1 MNHWAISARASSGLG
16 GVRLN
21 GGGGG
26 GAGPGWNAV
35 SSGGGAAKSRTEHAD
50 IDNITESH
58 AAVAA
63 QVRTR
68 RIEIK

>member
-1 MNHWAISARASSGLG
+1 VG
-16 GVRLN
+16 GDKLS

-26 GAGPGWNAV
+26 GAGAGWNAV

-50 IDNITESH
+50 IDNIVESH